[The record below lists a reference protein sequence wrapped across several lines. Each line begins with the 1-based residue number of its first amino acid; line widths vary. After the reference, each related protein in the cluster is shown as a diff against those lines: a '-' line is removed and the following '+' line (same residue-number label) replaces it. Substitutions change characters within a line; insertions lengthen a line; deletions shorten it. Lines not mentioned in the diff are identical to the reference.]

1 MTTLTQQDI
10 ARLER
15 RLRERRD
22 ELLREIDNAKREAQ
36 TEDAI
41 AAVAPVRD
49 PGDESVAELA
59 ASSNLTI
66 LDREA
71 HELREVEA
79 ALERIREGTYGFCE
93 DCGREIERERL
104 EAYPTATRCIEDQ
117 QRYERSRAGGVD
129 VTPSL

>member
-1 MTTLTQQDI
+1 MSKLTQQDI

-15 RLRERRD
+15 RLRERR
-22 ELLREIDNAKREAQ
+22 EALRRDIENARREAQ
-36 TEDAI
+36 TDDAI

-59 ASSNLTI
+59 ASANLTL
-66 LDREA
+66 LDREVQ
-71 HELREVEA
+71 ELREVEA
-79 ALERIREGTYGFCE
+79 ALERIREGTYGLCE

-117 QRYERSRAGGVD
+117 QRYERQRAGGVD
-129 VTPSL
+129 ITPSL

>member
-1 MTTLTQQDI
+1 MSLSPQDI
-10 ARLER
+10 TRLEQ
-15 RLRERRD
+15 RLRERRK
-22 ELLREIDNAKREAQ
+22 ELLREMDNARREAQ

-59 ASSNLTI
+59 ASANLTL

-71 HELREVEA
+71 SELREVEA
-79 ALERIREGTYGFCE
+79 ALERIREGTYGRCQ